1 MGSVNIRNQRLWGG
15 MGNGRNMFDDC
26 EIAFILLFSDVE
38 NVAH

>member
-1 MGSVNIRNQRLWGG
+1 